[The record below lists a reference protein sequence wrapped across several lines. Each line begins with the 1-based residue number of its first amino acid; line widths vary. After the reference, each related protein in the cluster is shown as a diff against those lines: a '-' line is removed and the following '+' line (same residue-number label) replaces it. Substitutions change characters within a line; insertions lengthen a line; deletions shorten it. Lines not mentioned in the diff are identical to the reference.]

1 MPDFNTVII
10 AGRLTQEPDC
20 RYTTNGTAITEI
32 NLAVNRRAGEK
43 NETLFISCVCFGKT
57 AENVRRYMQKG
68 SSILISGFL
77 RQESWTTRDGA
88 KRSTI
93 KVVCDTVQ
101 FLDRR
106 PDNPPVN
113 PPPYRNCAPTPEQP
127 DLPQQTPQIGHRYTR
142 ADIPPEM
149 NPAPAQEDPHV
160 ENVENV
166 NVDDIPF

>member
-20 RYTTNGTAITEI
+20 RYTSNGTAITEI

-43 NETLFISCVCFGKT
+43 TETLFISCVCFGKT
-57 AENVRRYMQKG
+57 AENVARYMQKG
-68 SSILISGFL
+68 SSMLISGFL

-93 KVVCDTVQ
+93 KVICDTVQ

-106 PDNPPVN
+106 PDNPSQGAYT
-113 PPPYRNCAPTPEQP
+113 PPPPTQP
-127 DLPQQTPQIGHRYTR
+127 DLPQQTPQIGHRYSR

-149 NPAPAQEDPHV
+149 HPQPAQQDPHV